1 MTTLRRILAVSALAA
16 SATGLMS
23 ASPIIIGYTTTTS
36 AQLTDIT
43 NVTALLPSWDPG
55 GTNSTTSNVSGSG
68 YTTGTSMASLDAANT
83 TYTLVGYDIIVDT
96 TLSGNYTIT
105 AGNNGAAG
113 TVYIDSYSAVG
124 LGSALGSMLTGNNTI
139 VDPTGDIFAKANTG
153 IPPGGALPT
162 SVGGGPDAYPSSQG
176 ISLSANQSQTYS
188 SAASSGLVDWGCEVT
203 NDANSAPGYCKDSNI
218 SSAQFNLLGSDF
230 GLVTSANPNLTFYF
244 STATTTDTS
253 LTTGNTTTVY
263 NTDVQEAVTV
273 LYEYT
278 ATTSSTPEPATLAL
292 AGFALVGLG
301 LLGKRAKKS

>member
-23 ASPIIIGYTTTTS
+23 ASPIIIGYTTSTT

-68 YTTGTSMASLDAANT
+68 LTTGTSMSSLNAANT

-96 TLSGNYTIT
+96 TLSGNYTLT
-105 AGNNGAAG
+105 AGNTGAG
-113 TVYIDSYSAVG
+113 LNYVKIDSYSAVG
-124 LGSALGSMLTGNNTI
+124 LGSSLGSMLSGNDT
-139 VDPTGDIFAKANTG
+139 VQDPTGDIFGTG
-153 IPPGGALPT
+153 YTAGNGAPG
-162 SVGGGPDAYPSSQG
+162 VGGGPDPAPARQNSVT
-176 ISLSANQSQTYS
+176 LTPNQSETFS
-188 SAASSGLVDWGCEVT
+188 SASTSGNVDWGCEVNT
-203 NDANSAPGYCKDSNI
+203 GNYCNTGGSISTANLYA
-218 SSAQFNLLGSDF
+218 SDL

-244 STATTTDTS
+244 STGTETDES
-253 LTTGNTTTVY
+253 LSSGNTTTAY
-263 NTDVQEAVTV
+263 NTDVSEAVTV